1 MRLIVIADAYPPVRI
16 SGAVQMRDLVKEFV
30 LQGHEPTVVVPSPN
44 LDSSW
49 KIEEGDG
56 IRVLRVRTPRTKDIG
71 YFRRTI
77 NEMLLPYVLLRAIR
91 NAKLSEQRW
100 DGVIW
105 YSPTI
110 FLGPVVRSLRRKN
123 NCRSYLILRDI
134 FPEWAVDMGLMR
146 RGIPYWFFKWIER
159 NQYQV
164 ADTIGVQTHANLPY
178 LSEWANKPARKLEV
192 LQNWLSE
199 AKVAE
204 CSIDISNSKLSNRK
218 IFVYTGNMGVA
229 QGMEVFID
237 LAVKLRNRSDI
248 GFLFVGRGSEAAHF
262 MEIVSRERLT
272 NVMFHDEIEPREIP
286 GLLAQCHVGI
296 VALDIRHKSH
306 NIPGKF
312 LSYIQA
318 GLPVLARIN
327 PGNDLEKLINK
338 ERVGRVCTGG
348 DATVLEELTEK
359 LLADQVESV
368 ELKSRAKLLAQ
379 RLFSST
385 SAVQQIVN
393 SLQATTSHKNQ
404 LKVLMLNQAFWPDVV
419 ATAQHADDLARYLRE
434 NGDDVTVVAS
444 RAIYGERGSTLPK
457 RETRDGIQI
466 YRVGL
471 QLFGKRGITPRVF
484 DFTLFYIAALW
495 RCMMLPRHDVV
506 ICFTTPPFIAL
517 VGVLLKW
524 IKGTRLVYWTM
535 DLYPEVAGAAGV
547 MKSNGAL
554 WNIFRWIDRICLRQ
568 SDRVVALGDYM
579 KQKVIQKGAAP
590 TRVSTISVWSG
601 AEKFARRNRQDNP
614 LRTEWNIGDRFTVLY
629 VGNFGL
635 GHDMDAIAGAVEKLK
650 DDDSIRW
657 LFIGDGKAKPNLE
670 RRISECGAKNIF
682 VSGYQT
688 REQLADVLDLGD
700 THLVTLLPGWEGL
713 ILPSK
718 FFSVLAAGKPVLWV
732 GPENSECVTILNENQ
747 CGYQS
752 KPGDGDALA
761 REIQYLSAHRSDAQE
776 MGRRGQVA
784 YEMKY
789 ESHHACKAWQ
799 DVLHTIV
806 RPL

>member
-1 MRLIVIADAYPPVRI
+1 MHQRTKSTINISNSINLINPVYRPDGKIINALTFDIEDWFHLIEIEGLDDRSTWSQRETIVEDRTDFILEILSSRNVKATFFILGWIAERYPSLIRRIAD
-16 SGAVQMRDLVKEFV
+16 
-30 LQGHEPTVVVPSPN
+30 QGHELGTHSYWHQPVYTMTPEEFKRDIQLSISVIENSAGVPVVGFRAPSFSITPGTEWAFDILGELGIKYDASLFPAVRGHGGYLCERAPHYFSNSNPNHFLPELPMSVMNMYGATIGFSGGGYLRAFPLWMIRNGFNQVHKLRCPVVVYLHPRDFALNCPSVPMPPLRKFKSYN
-44 LDSSW
+44 GIATTYRKFNYLLDSYHFETCGSVL
-49 KIEEGDG
+49 G
-56 IRVLRVRTPRTKDIG
+56 IDRLR
-71 YFRRTI
+71 
-77 NEMLLPYVLLRAIR
+77 
-91 NAKLSEQRW
+91 
-100 DGVIW
+100 
-105 YSPTI
+105 
-110 FLGPVVRSLRRKN
+110 
-123 NCRSYLILRDI
+123 
-134 FPEWAVDMGLMR
+134 
-146 RGIPYWFFKWIER
+146 
-159 NQYQV
+159 
-164 ADTIGVQTHANLPY
+164 NLPASQT
-178 LSEWANKPARKLEV
+178 LDKSISVQPARL
-192 LQNWLSE
+192 
-199 AKVAE
+199 
-204 CSIDISNSKLSNRK
+204 
-218 IFVYTGNMGVA
+218 
-229 QGMEVFID
+229 
-237 LAVKLRNRSDI
+237 NRS
-248 GFLFVGRGSEAAHF
+248 
-262 MEIVSRERLT
+262 
-272 NVMFHDEIEPREIP
+272 
-286 GLLAQCHVGI
+286 
-296 VALDIRHKSH
+296 
-306 NIPGKF
+306 
-312 LSYIQA
+312 
-318 GLPVLARIN
+318 
-327 PGNDLEKLINK
+327 
-338 ERVGRVCTGG
+338 
-348 DATVLEELTEK
+348 
-359 LLADQVESV
+359 
-368 ELKSRAKLLAQ
+368 
-379 RLFSST
+379 
-385 SAVQQIVN
+385 
-393 SLQATTSHKNQ
+393 
-404 LKVLMLNQAFWPDVV
+404 LKVLLLNQAFWPDVV
-419 ATAQHADDLARYLRE
+419 ATAQHADDLATYLSQ
-434 NGDDVTVVAS
+434 NGDEVSVVAS
-444 RAIYGERGSTLPK
+444 RSIYGTRNATLPK
-457 RETRDGIQI
+457 REMRYGINI

-495 RCMMLPRHDVV
+495 RCMILPRHDVV

-554 WNIFRWIDRICLRQ
+554 WNIFRWVDRICLRQ

-688 REQLADVLDLGD
+688 RGQLADVLDLGD

-789 ESHHACKAWQ
+789 ESQHACKAWQ
-799 DVLHTIV
+799 DVLHAIV